1 MLNTKQQEFVDY
13 AVKKFGTNELTV
25 SQLKDANKHFGCK
38 YAPQWL
44 IKNSDYKIGKSLFK
58 LPTENDVVKTT
69 SGETEKVLPTE
80 TKNEAAFVVSSLV
93 GDIIPKKDSVFVSF
107 GNYPD
112 LKSIVKSNMFYPVFI
127 TGLSGNGKTMGVT
140 QACAEAKKELIRV
153 NITIETD
160 EDDLLGGY
168 RLKDGQTVWQN
179 GPVIEAM
186 ERGALLLLDEIDLAS
201 NKIMC
206 LQPILEGSGI
216 YVKKINKFVKP
227 KNGFNVI
234 ATANTKGQ
242 GSDDGKFIGTNV
254 LNEAFLER
262 FPVTF
267 EQEYPPVKVEQKI
280 LDNVMS
286 AYDLKDPKFT
296 ENLVKW
302 ADVIRKTF
310 YDGGVDEIIATR
322 RLVHIINAFAIFKNK
337 LKAVQVC
344 VNRFDDDTK
353 NSFLDLY
360 SKVDAGVNIEDISGN
375 GNDVDPINMEEETAK
390 LGPNAQQII
399 EGVKKWGQGLKAKG
413 VFSDEDFEEFKVF
426 AATANGINT
435 INKLRKYY
443 GEQTIPTAPVDVDGA
458 PSNDELYEL
467 VADPKYKTDP
477 AFRRKVEQQFARAF
491 PGKVDTGEI

>member
-1 MLNTKQQEFVDY
+1 MKTVKGHYTMLNTKQQEFVDH

-25 SQLKDANKHFGCK
+25 MQLKEANKKFGCK

-44 IKNSDYKIGKSLFK
+44 IKNTDYKVGKSLFK
-58 LPTENDVVKTT
+58 LPTENDTT
-69 SGETEKVLPTE
+69 AVSKVGETENVLPVEKTN
-80 TKNEAAFVVSSLV
+80 TEAAYVVSSLV
-93 GDIIPKKDSVFVSF
+93 GNIVPKKDPVFVSF

-140 QACAEAKKELIRV
+140 QACAESKKELIRV

-206 LQPILEGSGI
+206 LQPILEGSGV

-227 KNGFNVI
+227 ANGFNVV

-262 FPVTF
+262 FPITF
-267 EQEYPPVKVEQKI
+267 EQKYPTAKIEEKI
-280 LDNVMS
+280 LVGTLAKS
-286 AYDLKDPKFT
+286 GKKDADFCKK
-296 ENLVKW
+296 LVTW
-302 ADVIRKTF
+302 ADVIRKTYF
-310 YDGGVDEIIATR
+310 DGGVDEIISTR
-322 RLVHIINAFAIFKNK
+322 RLVHIIQAYTIFNSKVKAIE
-337 LKAVQVC
+337 VC
-344 VNRFDDDTK
+344 TNRFDDDTK
-353 NSFLDLY
+353 NSFMELY
-360 SKVDAGVNIEDISGN
+360 TKVDAGASAEQIAEQTRQSEI
-375 GNDVDPINMEEETAK
+375 A
-390 LGPNAQQII
+390 AQT
-399 EGVKKWGQGLKAKG
+399 
-413 VFSDEDFEEFKVF
+413 DEDDNSSDD
-426 AATANGINT
+426 A
-435 INKLRKYY
+435 
-443 GEQTIPTAPVDVDGA
+443 DV
-458 PSNDELYEL
+458 
-467 VADPKYKTDP
+467 
-477 AFRRKVEQQFARAF
+477 
-491 PGKVDTGEI
+491 I